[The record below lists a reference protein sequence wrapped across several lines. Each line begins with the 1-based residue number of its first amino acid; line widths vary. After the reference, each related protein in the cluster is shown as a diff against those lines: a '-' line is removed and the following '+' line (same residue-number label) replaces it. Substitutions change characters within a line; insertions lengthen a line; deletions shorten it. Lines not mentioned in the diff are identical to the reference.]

1 MSTEDHRWILETG
14 DFADFRIV
22 CTDDGVDF
30 NVHRLML
37 SLHSAYFARLFKSE
51 FQETKLGVSNL
62 ADVDSQTMGHLLDFF
77 YRGNTPW
84 KCPDD
89 MIMLAKLW
97 ILADRLQATS
107 AMIEVEH
114 RVKSK
119 LNGLSNKLIVAD
131 CTLLDTVF
139 HHKACAESGLGY
151 AVGEAACAIL
161 IDRSLYPQKSD
172 LVEKHARENILSA
185 NMMLFWASRY
195 KENSNKWE
203 DANKLRLEIPND
215 FDLDLVYTLMDCFYR
230 GDTEWVF
237 PKEDI
242 RKNIELWILAEWL
255 NVEYAMHTIELNLLE
270 QTRTMKQKYRA
281 AKPWMLE
288 LVFEHRKCGNSTVG
302 IMFAE
307 AALAVRY
314 TTGKA
319 DHIRCLDEMRIAFP
333 ALKREMDSW
342 EASYRMQTEHNLGS
356 GGFGWSDEAVIA
368 LQPLR
373 RHKIEGCLAIPFTD
387 LNLVSRIY
395 EIALT
400 D

>member
-1 MSTEDHRWILETG
+1 MSTEDHRWVFETG

-22 CTDDGVDF
+22 CTDDGVEF

-37 SLHSAYFARLFKSE
+37 SLHSTYFARLFKSE
-51 FQETKLGVSNL
+51 FQETKLGISNL

-89 MIMLAKLW
+89 MLMLAKLW

-119 LNGLSNKLIVAD
+119 LNGLSNKFIVAD

-161 IDRSLYPQKSD
+161 IDRSQYPKKSD

-195 KENSNKWE
+195 KENSDE
-203 DANKLRLEIPND
+203 FE
-215 FDLDLVYTLMDCFYR
+215 FTYR
-230 GDTEWVF
+230 SSTV
-237 PKEDI
+237 
-242 RKNIELWILAEWL
+242 
-255 NVEYAMHTIELNLLE
+255 
-270 QTRTMKQKYRA
+270 MKQRIDREEEFRDKLISEKMT
-281 AKPWMLE
+281 KP
-288 LVFEHRKCGNSTVG
+288 
-302 IMFAE
+302 
-307 AALAVRY
+307 
-314 TTGKA
+314 
-319 DHIRCLDEMRIAFP
+319 
-333 ALKREMDSW
+333 
-342 EASYRMQTEHNLGS
+342 
-356 GGFGWSDEAVIA
+356 
-368 LQPLR
+368 
-373 RHKIEGCLAIPFTD
+373 
-387 LNLVSRIY
+387 SRI
-395 EIALT
+395 LT
-400 D
+400 SGPDATTSKKRKQSS